1 MKDDMR
7 ITNANMRQAFVLHF
21 LAEAFQYPDESWI
34 ERFRTLAEDAQR
46 EGMIL
51 PSFSAEELREEHFRL
66 FGPSPAC
73 PQDLTLH
80 LAENPFEQARMMAH
94 MAGFY
99 RAFGVEQEEGERSD
113 NLPVA
118 LSFLF
123 FLILKERNAA
133 LKGLKEAREVTAQA
147 ITDFTQEFLSPGVAA
162 FSSKLVALTLNPF
175 YLALAEILGRG
186 IFAIPMPLKE
196 TISLWEPRSQNA
208 EEGEMTCGILKQP
221 LQS

>member
-1 MKDDMR
+1 METTDMKR
-7 ITNANMRQAFVLHF
+7 AFTLHF
-21 LAEAFQYPDESWI
+21 LAEAFQYPDAAWN

-46 EGMIL
+46 EGIVL
-51 PSFSAEELREEHFRL
+51 PSWSEQKLEEEHFRL

-99 RAFGVEQEEGERSD
+99 RAFGLEHEQGERSD

-118 LSFLF
+118 LAFLS

-133 LKGLKEAREVTAQA
+133 DKNLKEPREITGKA
-147 ITDFTQEFLSPGVAA
+147 ISDFVREFLSPGVAA
-162 FSSKLVALTLNPF
+162 FTSKLANLTSNTF
-175 YLALAEILGRG
+175 YLSLAEILRKEV
-186 IFAIPMPLKE
+186 FAIHTPPVE
-196 TISLWEPRSQNA
+196 PESRWEPRTNDM